1 MGALSSDGRNKNLP
15 LPGFRREKGFS
26 SGPQKSVRVRLY
38 DTVGFP
44 GGSELRIHP
53 PRQET
58 WVQPLGWEDPLK
70 KEMATHSSTLAGKSH
85 GQRSLVGYSPWGRKR
100 VGHNLATKQCGSAVS
115 PVTQATGIRPSSYRQ
130 APFATIEDLA
140 RPPASHIL
148 HLKEG
153 RVLVLEEVGPLG
165 VSLQHSDRAQPGVR
179 GREGH
184 V

>member
-1 MGALSSDGRNKNLP
+1 
-15 LPGFRREKGFS
+15 
-26 SGPQKSVRVRLY
+26 
-38 DTVGFP
+38 
-44 GGSELRIHP
+44 
-53 PRQET
+53 
-58 WVQPLGWEDPLK
+58 
-70 KEMATHSSTLAGKSH
+70 MATHSSTLAGKSH
-85 GQRSLVGYSPWGRKR
+85 GQRSLVGYSPWGRKQLNR
-100 VGHNLATKQCGSAVS
+100 TKQCGSTVS